1 MLFRLVLKGVG
12 KGAGDLTFR
21 PNTALADSQARLIPL
36 ETQGGVMNVIPVRR
50 LYLPLVTVQ
59 RQGL

>member
-1 MLFRLVLKGVG
+1 VLFRLVLKGVG

-21 PNTALADSQARLIPL
+21 PNTALADSQARLISL
-36 ETQGGVMNVIPVRR
+36 ETQGGVMNVMPVQR

-59 RQGL
+59 RQS